1 MLGQDLTTWYSDKFR
16 EALSKD
22 AALDSLEG
30 NDGEEAAEGSPL
42 PWQLQGSTWPQY
54 LYSCSYYR

>member
-54 LYSCSYYR
+54 